1 MLVLCCCTCADG
13 MSGVGQLLLENEK
26 TKRKLR
32 KVQQRRDHYAKL
44 YFQTLA
50 QLEQVRAELAQA
62 TNAVKELR
70 GRGGKVTAPTSP
82 RGGMAIFMGGG
93 QTLNF

>member
-1 MLVLCCCTCADG
+1 M
-13 MSGVGQLLLENEK
+13 GQLLLENEK

-50 QLEQVRAELAQA
+50 ELDRARTELDRAMN
-62 TNAVKELR
+62 TIKVLRCRGEL
-70 GRGGKVTAPTSP
+70 
-82 RGGMAIFMGGG
+82 
-93 QTLNF
+93 ND